1 MDVSQSVM
9 DSLSLSE
16 DAKDSSSDESGL
28 RFALSLLNCNPFLIA
43 VSLASLI
50 SLNVRT
56 SSSERSVYDE
66 GER

>member
-28 RFALSLLNCNPFLIA
+28 RFALSLYQGVFPNCLLFYYIEDECLNETTIKR
-43 VSLASLI
+43 I
-50 SLNVRT
+50 I
-56 SSSERSVYDE
+56 DK
-66 GER
+66 